1 MTIIGPLSYD
11 RKGWY
16 VLIILAVILLL
27 LSAPFLRGDPDTDEK
42 AVNDLSP
49 AMTALPANP
58 PPQ

>member
-16 VLIILAVILLL
+16 LLIILAVILLL
-27 LSAPFLRGDPDTDEK
+27 LSAPFIRGDPDTDEK

-49 AMTALPANP
+49 AMTALPSNP

>member
-1 MTIIGPLSYD
+1 MTINGPLSYD

-16 VLIILAVILLL
+16 LLIILAVILLL
-27 LSAPFLRGDPDTDEK
+27 LSAPFIRGDPDTDEK

>member
-16 VLIILAVILLL
+16 LLIILAVILLL
-27 LSAPFLRGDPDTDEK
+27 LSAPFIRGDPDTDEK

>member
-27 LSAPFLRGDPDTDEK
+27 LSAPFIRGDPDTDEK

>member
-27 LSAPFLRGDPDTDEK
+27 LSALFIRGDPDTDEK

>member
-1 MTIIGPLSYD
+1 MTIIGPISYSS
-11 RKGWY
+11 KSWY
-16 VLIILAVILLL
+16 LLLILAVILLL

-42 AVNDLSP
+42 AVHDLSP

>member
-16 VLIILAVILLL
+16 VLIILAVILLV
-27 LSAPFLRGDPDTDEK
+27 LSVPFFRGDPDTDEK